1 MREDFQALAR
11 LLAEHHPAPGAPTA
25 DRPVAAGAPTAARPT
40 ADRPVAVGAPT
51 AARPTADRP
60 VAAGAPTP
68 AAGGGPVGGLEVEA
82 ERVAAP
88 GGQGADDGAAIEG
101 EQLELF

>member
-25 DRPVAAGAPTAARPT
+25 TRPVAAGAPTAARPT
-40 ADRPVAVGAPT
+40 AT
-51 AARPTADRP
+51 RP
-60 VAAGAPTP
+60 VAADAPTP
-68 AAGGGPVGGLEVEA
+68 AAGDGPVGGLEVEA
-82 ERVAAP
+82 QRVAAP